1 MTTPRAAAETRAAA
15 KDEDA
20 DELNLELPKYLKPL
34 GMKVSATDAGTRGI
48 PHITHHP
55 ARQSLAKSSTLP
67 SHAQGLPERH

>member
-1 MTTPRAAAETRAAA
+1 MTTPRAAAEPRAAA

-48 PHITHHP
+48 PHITP
-55 ARQSLAKSSTLP
+55 TRPPESSQVFNLA
-67 SHAQGLPERH
+67 AQGLPERH